1 MTASKLSSWKQ
12 MPWEG
17 AKIVRKVVIASFILS
32 IASQIFLPTASAQ
45 RYPVVAELTLFST
58 ETNFTSAPGIMRYL
72 PDQHY
77 GFYLTYP
84 KAERAVYLRADVV
97 VEALVRELRTLTTT
111 YGPARLPV
119 HVIPMYRAVSPE
131 GFGRIYA
138 KILLHALC
146 DPKQKLNTLV
156 KTALSTSAS
165 TILPVIM
172 TSLALPAAALPIVV
186 PIAAYVIVLGVDAFC
201 ESSRQHGALSR

>member
-1 MTASKLSSWKQ
+1 ML
-12 MPWEG
+12 
-17 AKIVRKVVIASFILS
+17 RKVVITSVIFPIV
-32 IASQIFLPTASAQ
+32 SQIFPPTASAQ
-45 RYPVVAELTLFST
+45 RYPVVADLTPFST
-58 ETNFTSAPGIMRYL
+58 ETNFMSVPGFLRYL
-72 PDQHY
+72 TDQHY
-77 GFYLTYP
+77 GFYLTYSE
-84 KAERAVYLRADVV
+84 AERVVYLPADVA
-97 VEALVRELRTLTTT
+97 VEALVREIRTLTTT

-131 GFGRIYA
+131 GFGRIYV

-146 DPKQKLNTLV
+146 DPKQKLNTSV

-165 TILPVIM
+165 TILPLIM

-201 ESSRQHGALSR
+201 ESSRQHGALSP